1 MWTQTGIVADEYDR
15 GLGAAR
21 LREKQL
27 QKGGAIVG
35 IKGRGRFISE
45 DQRGPSDQR
54 PCGGNPLL
62 LADAQARRAPQLDHL
77 GSEPEGCEQAPR
89 FILKAAAAFGC
100 LTPCRRPPGLL
111 PLPSSEAEA

>member
-1 MWTQTGIVADEYDR
+1 MRAQTGIVADEYDR

-35 IKGRGRFISE
+35 IKRRGRFISE
-45 DQRGPSDQR
+45 HQRGPSDQR

-62 LADAQARRAPQLDHL
+62 LADAQARRATKLDLL

-89 FILKAAAAFGC
+89 FILESTAAFGR
-100 LTPCRRPPGLL
+100 LRRAGENRHGRRVFSRALR
-111 PLPSSEAEA
+111 